1 MSHGYIAGHWVRLR
15 WTDTDHTKT
24 IFAGMPLRRN
34 RSWLNAPSVE
44 AVRCEVCKLGVFRYD
59 Y

>member
-15 WTDTDHTKT
+15 WTDRDDTKT
-24 IFAGMPLRRN
+24 ILAGTPLRRS
-34 RSWLNAPSVE
+34 RSWLNAPSLE
-44 AVRCEVCKLGVFRYD
+44 AMRCEQCRLGVFRYD